1 LSATLS
7 RIRTWCST
15 LCVSGDE
22 FVDTSVELGLGREL
36 AEAIYSPDLVRD
48 PDVRLFVGRLDGRR
62 AGYSMA
68 IRSGEVSGVYNVG
81 VARSA
86 RRRGVGTALTWAA
99 VEAARTWESDTVVLQ
114 STEMA
119 LSMYQAMGFRTVVSY
134 AVFKEP
140 TPIGQDTPV
149 PPSPQ

>member
-1 LSATLS
+1 
-7 RIRTWCST
+7 
-15 LCVSGDE
+15 
-22 FVDTSVELGLGREL
+22 
-36 AEAIYSPDLVRD
+36 
-48 PDVRLFVGRLDGRR
+48 
-62 AGYSMA
+62 MA

-86 RRRGVGTALTWAA
+86 PRRGVGTALTWAA
-99 VEAARTWESDTVVLQ
+99 VEAGRTWESDTLVLQ

-134 AVFKEP
+134 AVFREP
-140 TPIGQDTPV
+140 TPTGQETPV